1 MENFTENFERITAM
15 GKLEILKDLC
25 RERGI
30 SINKLEQELGFSQ
43 GSLGKIDTNV
53 PKADKLYA
61 IAQYFQVPME
71 IFFEENIESEHS
83 AVYPTAQPS
92 DFVVKLL
99 QDKELYLLIERI
111 ISSDDEQRAKFIQ
124 IGKLLGLL

>member
-1 MENFTENFERITAM
+1 M

-71 IFFEENIESEHS
+71 IFFEDNIESEHS

-111 ISSDDEQRAKFIQ
+111 ISSDDEQRTKFIQ

>member
-1 MENFTENFERITAM
+1 M
-15 GKLEILKDLC
+15 EILNGDANMDYEVI
-25 RERGI
+25 ERLMKEKGVKASDVAKATGI
-30 SINKLEQELGFSQ
+30 PQSVFTDWKKGRY
-43 GSLGKIDTNV
+43 T

-61 IAQYFQVPME
+61 IAQYFQVPLE
-71 IFFEENIESEHS
+71 VFFKENIESEHS